1 MIRDQRNFQLH
12 GTALMVM
19 LSGLTITFILSCWP
33 YFHMKSYLGFQYH
46 WTIDLIFHFSYYFFV
61 AVLLFPLLNSNKA
74 TSWLFFPMLLLLS
87 IVFESLQY
95 LIPGRSFTVFDMF
108 SNFLGIGVAALF
120 SFWGKRH

>member
-95 LIPGRSFTVFDMF
+95 LIPG
-108 SNFLGIGVAALF
+108 
-120 SFWGKRH
+120 